1 MDCRCVKQFTD
12 RKRYVGSTS
21 KQRLLWFDCTSGVHD
36 TGLRVQCASVFE
48 VAHTTRIEQASDEI
62 ERLSPSVL
70 SFDFDHPD
78 QNRLHVMQSVKKAH
92 PKLPILMLTVDHSE
106 SLAVWAF
113 RARVWNYLV
122 KPISTEEFAENLD
135 ALARIGN
142 RASPPR
148 VAQMLVAAIPVD
160 LPIRPI
166 DSRVA
171 QLQPALHYVSQHYHE
186 KISASAAAAAC
197 GLTRFE
203 FSRKFRAAFGMTF
216 RDYLLRVRIT
226 EARRLLTEGDR
237 SVTEIAY
244 SVGFNDG
251 SHFAHLFK
259 RYTNVLP
266 SAYRAGDPPVY
277 RASTG
282 PSLLHGPERRR
293 RASDLRQGDRRI
305 ARPS

>member
-1 MDCRCVKQFTD
+1 M
-12 RKRYVGSTS
+12 GSTS
-21 KQRLLWFDCTSGVHD
+21 KQRLLWFDCTSGVQE
-36 TGLRVQCASVFE
+36 TGLRVQCASVFD
-48 VAHTTRIEQASDEI
+48 VAHTSCLERASDEI
-62 ERLSPSVL
+62 ERLKPSVL

-78 QNRLHVMQSVKKAH
+78 QNSLHVMQSVKKAH
-92 PKLPILMLTVDHSE
+92 PKLPIVMLTLDHSE
-106 SLAVWAF
+106 SLAIWAF

-122 KPISTEEFAENLD
+122 KPVSSEEFAENLD

-148 VAQMLVAAIPVD
+148 VAQMLAAAIPDD

-166 DSRVA
+166 DSRIA
-171 QLQPALHYVSQHYHE
+171 QLQPALHYVRQHYHE
-186 KISASAAAAAC
+186 KISASAAAESC
-197 GLTRFE
+197 GLNRFE

-237 SVTEIAY
+237 SVTDIAY

-266 SAYRAGDPPVY
+266 SEY
-277 RASTG
+277 RASDPPAQRASTE
-282 PSLLHGPERRR
+282 SRDMHGLERRR
-293 RASDLRQGDRRI
+293 RASDLRPGDRRL
-305 ARPS
+305 AQLSQA

>member
-1 MDCRCVKQFTD
+1 M
-12 RKRYVGSTS
+12 GSTS
-21 KQRLLWFDCTSGVHD
+21 KQRLLWFDCTSGVHE
-36 TGLRVQCASVFE
+36 TGLRVQCASIFDI
-48 VAHTTRIEQASDEI
+48 AHTSCLERASDEI
-62 ERLSPSVL
+62 ERVSPSVL
-70 SFDFDHPD
+70 TFDFDHPD
-78 QNRLHVMQSVKKAH
+78 QNRLHVMQAVKKAH
-92 PKLPILMLTVDHSE
+92 PKLPILMLTLDHSE

-122 KPISTEEFAENLD
+122 KPVSTEEFAENLD

-148 VAQMLVAAIPVD
+148 VAQMLIAAIPDD
-160 LPIRPI
+160 LPVQPI

-171 QLQPALHYVSQHYHE
+171 QLQPALHYIKQHYHE
-186 KISASAAAAAC
+186 KISASAAAESC

-226 EARRLLTEGDR
+226 EARRLLTEGDH
-237 SVTEIAY
+237 SVTEIAF

-266 SAYRAGDPPVY
+266 SEYRAGDPPIY
-277 RASTG
+277 RASARSG
-282 PSLLHGPERRR
+282 ILHGPERRR
-293 RASDLRQGDRRI
+293 RASDFRQGDRRL
-305 ARPS
+305 AQPS

>member
-1 MDCRCVKQFTD
+1 M
-12 RKRYVGSTS
+12 GSTS
-21 KQRLLWFDCTSGVHD
+21 KQRLLWFDCTSGVRE

-48 VAHTTRIEQASDEI
+48 VAHTTCLERASDEI
-62 ERLSPSVL
+62 ERLGPTVL
-70 SFDFDHPD
+70 SFDFDYPD

-92 PKLPILMLTVDHSE
+92 PKLPILMLTLDHSE

-122 KPISTEEFAENLD
+122 KPISSEEFAENLD

-148 VAQMLVAAIPVD
+148 VAQMLNAAIPDD
-160 LPIRPI
+160 LPVQPI

-171 QLQPALHYVSQHYHE
+171 QLQPALHYIKQHYHE
-186 KISASAAAAAC
+186 KISASAAAQPC

-237 SVTEIAY
+237 SVTNIAF

-259 RYTNVLP
+259 RYTSVLP
-266 SAYRAGDPPVY
+266 SEYRTGDPPVL

-282 PSLLHGPERRR
+282 SNDMHGPERRR
-293 RASDLRQGDRRI
+293 RASDLRPDDRRL
-305 ARPS
+305 AQPSQG